1 MSIEFFPSPLVPG
14 RCADGPELSET
25 WWGKALN
32 PLVKLCRSLKFSTH
46 PSNKWFRLPVVFPL
60 DGSHSLFLW
69 VKSPELIGSICSITI
84 ILGEMTSRVGEI
96 HLFWGEVTLCRL
108 LWTPGL
114 RLWYSPPG
122 RQAEDPLV
130 PLGLTAHFGGL
141 SKGLPH
147 WRHFGMGF
155 HKLRCW
161 GVAFGCTLG
170 SPWYLHMEISLD
182 MDIWMQVGRRL
193 GELVE
198 HPLLGVANFDP

>member
-108 LWTPGL
+108 L
-114 RLWYSPPG
+114 
-122 RQAEDPLV
+122 
-130 PLGLTAHFGGL
+130 
-141 SKGLPH
+141 
-147 WRHFGMGF
+147 
-155 HKLRCW
+155 
-161 GVAFGCTLG
+161 
-170 SPWYLHMEISLD
+170 
-182 MDIWMQVGRRL
+182 
-193 GELVE
+193 
-198 HPLLGVANFDP
+198 

>member
-1 MSIEFFPSPLVPG
+1 MVG
-14 RCADGPELSET
+14 KGPKST
-25 WWGKALN
+25 GKTLQ
-32 PLVKLCRSLKFSTH
+32 PSLKFSTH

-84 ILGEMTSRVGEI
+84 ILGEMTSLVGAI

-147 WRHFGMGF
+147 WRHFGVGF
-155 HKLRCW
+155 HKLCCW
-161 GVAFGCTLG
+161 GGCLWVYPWISVISSYGDLFRHGYMDAGGQKTWWTCITSTSWG
-170 SPWYLHMEISLD
+170 SQLWPT
-182 MDIWMQVGRRL
+182 
-193 GELVE
+193 
-198 HPLLGVANFDP
+198 ANFLHLDLCILYIYYII